1 MRSSML
7 IPASCD
13 AGKMPVVL
21 PDTLVPVALRL
32 MRANRPFVTAEGAR
46 QRIRER
52 ELRPAPYGPPSRL
65 RRGIRVEVEQFEGW
79 PVYTILPPEARGAAV
94 YVHGGGWVN
103 EIAPQHWHLAARIA
117 AEASVAVTVPIYPLI
132 PFGTAREAREKVE
145 ALVRRSI
152 DRYGATCLA
161 GDSAGGQIALST
173 ALALRD
179 GGVVLPR
186 TILIS
191 PALDLSWSNPR
202 IPTVQPT
209 DPWLATPGGKVLA
222 ERWRGELNLLDP
234 AVSPLF
240 GNFTGLGALTVFT
253 GTRDVLNPDA
263 HLLAEKAHGADVP
276 FELCEVAGQVH
287 VYPLIPTR
295 AGLDAQRHL
304 IETLGSAIRSW
315 TTSQDDAVTTA
326 QLP

>member
-1 MRSSML
+1 
-7 IPASCD
+7 
-13 AGKMPVVL
+13 MPIIL
-21 PDTLVPVALRL
+21 PDALIPVALRL
-32 MRANRPFVTAEGAR
+32 MRANRTFVTADGAR

-52 ELRPAPYGPPSRL
+52 ELRPMPYGPPSRL
-65 RRGIRVEVEQFEGW
+65 RRDVRVEVEQFEGW
-79 PVYTILPPEARGAAV
+79 PVYTILPREARGAAV

-103 EIAPQHWHLAARIA
+103 EIARQHWHLAARIA

-132 PFGTAREAREKVE
+132 PFGTAREARDTVLG
-145 ALVRRSI
+145 LVHRSI
-152 DRYGATCLA
+152 DRYGPTCLA

-179 GGVVLPR
+179 EGVALPR

-222 ERWRGELNLLDP
+222 ERWRGELDLLDP

-240 GNFTGLGALTVFT
+240 GDLTGLGPLTVFT

-263 HLLAEKAHGADVP
+263 HLLRESARAADVP

-287 VYPLIPTR
+287 VYPLVPTR
-295 AGLDAQRHL
+295 AGLAAQQHL
-304 IETLGSAIRSW
+304 VETVRSAIR
-315 TTSQDDAVTTA
+315 
-326 QLP
+326 P

>member
-1 MRSSML
+1 
-7 IPASCD
+7 
-13 AGKMPVVL
+13 MPIVL
-21 PDTLVPVALRL
+21 PDAVVPIALRL
-32 MRANRPFVTAEGAR
+32 MRANRAFVTAEGAR
-46 QRIRER
+46 KRIRER
-52 ELRPAPYGPPSRL
+52 ELRPRPYGPPPRL
-65 RRGIRVEVEQFEGW
+65 RRGIRVEVEQIDGW
-79 PVYTILPPEARGAAV
+79 PVYTILPPEVRGGAV

-117 AEASVAVTVPIYPLI
+117 ADASLAVTVPIYPLI
-132 PFGTAREAREKVE
+132 PFGTAQVARDTVLT
-145 ALVRRSI
+145 LVRRSI

-179 GGVVLPR
+179 EGVVLPH
-186 TILIS
+186 TVLIS

-209 DPWLATPGGKVLA
+209 DPWLGTPGGRVLA
-222 ERWRGELNLLDP
+222 ERWRGELDLLDP

-240 GNFTGLGALTVFT
+240 GDLRGLGALTVFT

-263 HLLAEKAHGADVP
+263 QLLAEKARAADVP

-295 AGLDAQRHL
+295 AGRDAQHHL
-304 IETLGSAIRSW
+304 VATLGSAIR
-315 TTSQDDAVTTA
+315 
-326 QLP
+326 